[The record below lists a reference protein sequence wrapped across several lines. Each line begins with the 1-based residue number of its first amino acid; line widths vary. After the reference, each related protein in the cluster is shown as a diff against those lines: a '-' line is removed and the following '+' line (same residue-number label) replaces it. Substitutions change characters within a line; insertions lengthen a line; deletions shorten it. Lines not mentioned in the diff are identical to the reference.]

1 MQTVVLILLLGYT
14 SVSYT
19 KVLMPDDSIV
29 SSVISISELPP
40 ENKQE
45 WVHPIIFEPQ
55 ERIQLTQSS
64 YQVTTFLD
72 FKPFLN
78 AFRNIKGFIED
89 FWKDINNPEFFHELM
104 SITGEEDESPIK
116 DDKTFDD
123 FEASTYCQARP
134 YACSTHVKLDKFRLE
149 VNHLYEVLT

>member
-29 SSVISISELPP
+29 SLVISISELPP

-89 FWKDINNPEFFHELM
+89 F
-104 SITGEEDESPIK
+104 
-116 DDKTFDD
+116 
-123 FEASTYCQARP
+123 
-134 YACSTHVKLDKFRLE
+134 
-149 VNHLYEVLT
+149 

>member
-1 MQTVVLILLLGYT
+1 M
-14 SVSYT
+14 SHT
-19 KVLMPDDSIV
+19 KVLTPDNSTV
-29 SSVISISELPP
+29 SLVISISELPP

-45 WVHPIIFEPQ
+45 WVDPVIFEPQ

-89 FWKDINNPEFFHELM
+89 FQKDINNQEFFQ
-104 SITGEEDESPIK
+104 SFFITPDS
-116 DDKTFDD
+116 
-123 FEASTYCQARP
+123 
-134 YACSTHVKLDKFRLE
+134 
-149 VNHLYEVLT
+149 